1 MRSDLPTGIV
11 TFLFTDVEGS
21 TKLLEQIGDEAYEA
35 ALAEHRQIVRR
46 ACTEQGGVEVD
57 TQGDAFFFAF
67 PTAPGA
73 LAAASAV
80 ILALAAGPI
89 QVRIGV
95 HTGMPRVTD
104 EGYVGKE
111 VHFAARVAA
120 TGHGGQIV
128 LSKAT
133 ADLVEADLTD
143 LGEHRLK
150 DIAEAVPIYQLG
162 SESFPP
168 LKTISNTNLPRPVS
182 SFVGRERELGEVR
195 ALVRDGAR
203 LVTLTGP
210 GGSGKT
216 RLAIEAATTLVPA
229 YKAGVFWIGLAA
241 VRDPALVTAT
251 IAHTLGAKDGLAEHV
266 GERELL
272 LLIDNVE
279 QVITSAPE
287 LASLLESCPNL
298 TLLVTSRELL
308 RVRGEVEY
316 PVPPLADPEAID
328 LFCERA
334 RLEPSQGISELC
346 ARLDNLPLA
355 VELAAARTKA
365 LTPNQILERLSQRLD
380 LLKGGRDADPRQQ
393 TLRATIAWSY
403 DLLTDEEQRLFRVLS
418 VFAGGY
424 TLEAAEEVA
433 GADLDTLQSLVE
445 KSLIRFTDGRYWM
458 LETIREYTREQLD
471 DSGGTADYALRH
483 ARWYLARLQANYPDR
498 LGAGQPEILAWYDDE
513 EDNLRAMLDRLSD
526 AAPIEAA
533 RAAYMLHFFWRARG
547 AAVEEH
553 ERLRALL
560 ARDDLPHQSRS
571 ALLVRLSD
579 VDMHVGRVDTSEVAA
594 REALALAEP
603 GTEPHYLAL
612 AELAFYSM
620 HRGDTAEA
628 VRLGRQAAEEAE
640 TLDDASRIQGMGNL
654 AGILAGVKRFDEA
667 RALNERC
674 VQEARRT
681 GLLALETLGLAELG
695 RLNLV
700 AHKYG
705 SARAAY
711 AAVLTRLRSSD
722 TRYYEL
728 ESLKGF
734 GLASLGLGQ
743 RVEARA
749 ALSEMLELALA
760 ATSSYSSYLADALS
774 CIALAAEPDAAV
786 RAARLRGGVARLN
799 SDTGVIMNAYDDAGA
814 DLEVHFERQLV
825 AVLGEET
832 WEREKEAGSRM
843 TLEEAIELALS
854 LIDGPMTL
862 PAATSP
868 SRPSL
873 L

>member
-1 MRSDLPTGIV
+1 MITAVRSDLPTGTV

-21 TKLLEQIGDEAYEA
+21 TKLLRELGAEAYA
-35 ALAEHRQIVRR
+35 DALAEHRRIVRE
-46 ACTEQGGVEVD
+46 ACAAEHGVEVD

-67 PTAPGA
+67 ASAPGA
-73 LAAASAV
+73 VTAAQSMTD
-80 ILALAAGPI
+80 ALADGQI
-89 QVRIGV
+89 HLRIGL
-95 HTGMPRVTD
+95 HTGTPLVTD
-104 EGYVGKE
+104 EGYVGDD
-111 VHFAARVAA
+111 VHFAARVGASA
-120 TGHGGQIV
+120 HGGQVV
-128 LSKAT
+128 LSQSTRA
-133 ADLVEADLTD
+133 LMEGLSFTD

-150 DIAEAVPIYQLG
+150 DIETAVPIYQLG
-162 SESFPP
+162 EESFPP
-168 LKTISNTNLPRPVS
+168 LKTISNTNLPRPAS
-182 SFVGRERELGEVR
+182 SFIGRERELSDVLATFERGT
-195 ALVRDGAR
+195 R
-203 LVTLTGP
+203 LLTLTGP

-216 RLAIEAATTLVPA
+216 RLAVEAAATLVPS
-229 YKAGVFWIGLAA
+229 YKAGVFWVGLASL
-241 VRDPALVTAT
+241 REPSLVTET
-251 IAHTLGAKDGLAEHV
+251 IAQTLGARDGLAEHIAD
-266 GERELL
+266 REMLL
-272 LLIDNVE
+272 LLDNLE
-279 QVITSAPE
+279 QVIEAAPHLSA
-287 LASLLESCPNL
+287 LVAACPNL
-298 TLLVTSRELL
+298 ALLVTSRELL
-308 RVRGEVEY
+308 RVQGEAEY
-316 PVPPLADPEAID
+316 SVPPLESSEAVT
-328 LFCERA
+328 LFCQRSG
-334 RLEPSQGISELC
+334 LEPSDDISELC
-346 ARLDNLPLA
+346 ARLDDLPLA

-365 LTPNQILERLSQRLD
+365 LTPTQILDRLSDRLD
-380 LLKGGRDADPRQQ
+380 LLQGGRDADARQQ
-393 TLRATIAWSY
+393 TLRATIEWSY
-403 DLLTDEEQRLFRVLS
+403 ALLSEEEQRLFRALS
-418 VFAGGY
+418 VFRGGC
-424 TLEAAEEVA
+424 TLDAAEEVC
-433 GADLDTLQSLVE
+433 GIDLDTLQSLVE
-445 KSLIRFTDGRYWM
+445 KSLLRFTRERYWM

-483 ARWYLARLQANYPDR
+483 ARWYLARLEANYPDR
-498 LGAGQPEILAWYDDE
+498 LGAGQPEILAWYDNE

-533 RAAYMLHFFWRARG
+533 RAAYMLHFFWRSRG

-560 ARDDLPHQSRS
+560 VRDDLPHQSRA

-603 GTEPHYLAL
+603 GTEPHYIAL
-612 AELAFYSM
+612 VELAFYSM

-640 TLDDASRIQGMGNL
+640 TLDDVSRIQAMGSL
-654 AGILAGVKRFDEA
+654 ADILAGVQRFDEA

-700 AHKYG
+700 AHEYG

-749 ALSEMLELALA
+749 AFSEMLELALA
-760 ATSSYSSYLADALS
+760 ATSSHSSYLADALS

-786 RAARLRGGVARLN
+786 HAARLRGAVARLN

-814 DLEVHFERQLV
+814 ELDVHFERQLV

-832 WEREKEAGSRM
+832 WEREKAAGSRM
-843 TLEEAIELALS
+843 TLDEAIEVALS
-854 LIDGPMTL
+854 LIDSAKTPGEQ
-862 PAATSP
+862 AP
-868 SRPSL
+868 SR
-873 L
+873 